1 MGADMDSRC
10 LTGAV
15 ALLLAGGCAA
25 PGVEQTVLPE
35 RLDYA
40 CAGNKLLRV
49 SRAPDG
55 RAAQVLVDDKAI
67 TLARAQS
74 AAQEKFSDG
83 AYSLYLDGERAMLE
97 RDGRVL
103 FGPCQTGPLP
113 TAPRY
118 RE

>member
-1 MGADMDSRC
+1 MDSRC
-10 LTGAV
+10 LPGAV

-40 CAGNKLLRV
+40 CAGNKILRV

-55 RAAQVLVDDKAI
+55 RAAQVLVDGKAI

-83 AYSLYLDGERAMLE
+83 AYALYLDGERAMLE

>member
-1 MGADMDSRC
+1 MDSNRR
-10 LTGAV
+10 LTAAAV
-15 ALLLAGGCAA
+15 LLLASGCAA
-25 PGVEQTVLPE
+25 PGVEETVLPQ
-35 RLDYA
+35 RVDYA
-40 CAGNKLLRV
+40 CAGDKLLRV

-55 RAAQVLVDDKAI
+55 RAAQVLVDGKPV

-83 AYSLYLDGERAMLE
+83 AYALYLDGERAMLE

-113 TAPRY
+113 KAERY
-118 RE
+118 R

>member
-1 MGADMDSRC
+1 MMSRRQ
-10 LTGAV
+10 LTGAAV
-15 ALLLAGGCAA
+15 LLLTAGCVGV
-25 PGVEQTVLPE
+25 GVEETVLPE
-35 RLDYA
+35 RVDYA
-40 CAGNKLLRV
+40 CAGDKLLRV

-55 RAAQVLVDDKAI
+55 RAAQVLVDGKPV

-83 AYSLYLDGERAMLE
+83 AYALYLDGERAMLE

-113 TAPRY
+113 KAERY
-118 RE
+118 R